1 MGKYLTDNDFY
12 LIHNDLHF
20 DNILFDE
27 IKKKMY
33 FIDFN
38 DVMIAPIDYEF
49 RIFFLCLELPH
60 RWANTEMDP
69 LQKKEDYENIM
80 KYTLKYY
87 KELKE
92 IKFLEER
99 LIIYAIQNEISL
111 LSRFNNLS
119 LKKTLI
125 FYLKQLI
132 ERSK

>member
-1 MGKYLTDNDFY
+1 
-12 LIHNDLHF
+12 
-20 DNILFDE
+20 
-27 IKKKMY
+27 
-33 FIDFN
+33 
-38 DVMIAPIDYEF
+38 
-49 RIFFLCLELPH
+49 
-60 RWANTEMDP
+60 MDP

-119 LKKTLI
+119 LKKTLL
-125 FYLKQLI
+125 FYSKQLI
-132 ERSK
+132 KRSK